1 VSTDEAKEANVT
13 SEASAHPARFE
24 IQIDRVRYTVTQHVM
39 TGAQLR
45 ALPNPPVPADR
56 DLYEVRPGGD
66 DLLIGD
72 DQKVE
77 MRDGLRFFTAPGR
90 INPGQNAETAR

>member
-1 VSTDEAKEANVT
+1 MAEEAI
-13 SEASAHPARFE
+13 AHPVRFE
-24 IQIDRVRYTVTQHVM
+24 IQIDRVRYTVLQQAM

-45 ALPNPPVPADR
+45 ALPSPPVPADR

-72 DQKVE
+72 DREVE
-77 MRDGLRFFTAPGR
+77 MRNGLRFFTAPGH
-90 INPGQNAETAR
+90 INPGQDAGTTR

>member
-1 VSTDEAKEANVT
+1 MEEHKE
-13 SEASAHPARFE
+13 HPVRIE
-24 IQIDRVRYTVTQHVM
+24 IQIDRVRYTVEQHSL

-45 ALPNPPVPADR
+45 LLPQPPVPADR

-72 DQKVE
+72 DQLVE
-77 MRDGLRFFTAPGR
+77 LRDGLRFFTAPGR
-90 INPGQNAETAR
+90 INPGQVAVGAR